1 MQSEISQRLANARSA
16 MQRAD
21 TATAVR
27 EISAARALDPSNP
40 HLAKSLGAALQADGQ
55 LDAARDALEEAV
67 RLSPQLAAAQ
77 LHLGAVLNA
86 LGQSD
91 LATRAYF
98 RAITA
103 AQAKGEWRS
112 AETTPAHLHSAVLD
126 AMDQVERE
134 RPRLLRALLDPLY
147 ARFGRSE
154 LGRVSAALEGFLD
167 RAQVTPADPRQYAR
181 FMYVPGLR
189 AQTYYD
195 AKEFAWIAPLQARW
209 QDIAAE
215 AEVQLASRASVEP
228 FLQFDAP
235 EQVHHYLGSSAERA
249 PQWDA
254 FFFFRNGKR
263 FDDNHRLCPITSEAL
278 AQVPLVNIADHAPE
292 ICFSILAPGTHILKH
307 FGVTNARLVT
317 HLPLLVPPDCAL
329 NVGNELHHWSPGQC
343 VVFDDTFEH
352 EAWNRSTLTRVILLM
367 DAWHP
372 DLTECERIA
381 LTVLI
386 EGIGAF
392 NR

>member
-1 MQSEISQRLANARSA
+1 MRMANARSA
-16 MQRAD
+16 MLRAD
-21 TATAVR
+21 AATAVR
-27 EISAARALDPSNP
+27 EIRAARVLDPTNP
-40 HLAKSLGAALQADGQ
+40 QLAKSLGAALQAAGQ
-55 LDAARDALEEAV
+55 LDAARLALEEAV
-67 RLSPQLAAAQ
+67 RLAPQLAPAQ

-86 LGQSD
+86 LGLPD
-91 LATRAYF
+91 LATRAFF
-98 RAITA
+98 RAITC

-112 AETTPAHLHSAVLD
+112 AETTPAHLHAAVLD

-134 RPRLLRALLDPLY
+134 RPRLMRALLDPLY
-147 ARFGRSE
+147 ARFGRTE
-154 LGRVSAALEGFLD
+154 LARVTAALEGFLN
-167 RAQVTPADPRQYAR
+167 RAEVTVADPRQRAR
-181 FMYVPGLR
+181 FLYVPGLR

-195 AKEFAWIAPLQARW
+195 ASEFDWIAPLEARW
-209 QDIAAE
+209 RAIAAE
-215 AEVQLASRASVEP
+215 AQAELAARVHIEP
-228 FLQFDAP
+228 FLKFDAP
-235 EQVHHYLGSSAERA
+235 EQVQQYLGGSPQHA

-263 FDDNHRLCPITSEAL
+263 FDENHRLCPVTSGAL
-278 AQVPLVNIADHAPE
+278 EQVPLVKIADHAPE

-317 HLPLLVPPDCAL
+317 HLPLIIPPDCAID
-329 NVGNELHHWSPGQC
+329 VGGELHHWSPGQC

-381 LTVLI
+381 LTALI